1 MQAPGVPPAYR
12 SSLTGLNTHNL
23 NYGTCK
29 LFATTAVSLVKIF
42 HHSFFCF
49 AFVNGADG
57 VVTGINVVSEC
68 VGECQLGLQLEDGML
83 GVGCWVIP
91 ILILLLTRYGRL
103 RQLVYLTKQHEKV

>member
-83 GVGCWVIP
+83 GVGCSYSHIA
-91 ILILLLTRYGRL
+91 TD
-103 RQLVYLTKQHEKV
+103 